1 MLKPTTME
9 EKFDISLFVTKEEFK
24 MIKKGVEMYNRACG
38 HRISCYLKTLND
50 RQPNVDRLVRQS
62 NDLIAAQ
69 ELVNKINE
77 IEQNYHWIVED

>member
-1 MLKPTTME
+1 ME

-24 MIKKGVEMYNRACG
+24 MIKKGVEMYNRDCG
-38 HRISCYLKTLND
+38 HRITCYLKNLND